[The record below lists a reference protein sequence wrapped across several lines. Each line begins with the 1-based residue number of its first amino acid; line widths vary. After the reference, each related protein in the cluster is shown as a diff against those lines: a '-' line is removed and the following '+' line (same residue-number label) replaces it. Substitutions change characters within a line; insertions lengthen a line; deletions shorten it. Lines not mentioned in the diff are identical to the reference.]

1 MDQYLIFNYDA
12 RPKRLHIKLNKLKR
26 NKKFEFDYMPTLK
39 QIQDFINN
47 RKKKIGDENNLDE
60 LKTFVD
66 GLKYSEGIT
75 KDDFGFRRA
84 LWRWQ
89 RYGTF
94 SARSYKQKNDV
105 LSRIKRHVSY

>member
-60 LKTFVD
+60 LETFVD

-75 KDDFGFRRA
+75 KDDDTLSA
-84 LWRWQ
+84 STMAMAAIWNI
-89 RYGTF
+89 F
-94 SARSYKQKNDV
+94 SSV
-105 LSRIKRHVSY
+105 